1 MEIEIAVLTV
11 GPVQTNCYIVNKKG
25 STSCIVV
32 DPGEDADKIAN
43 YIERKG
49 LKNEGILL
57 THGHF
62 DHITGVS
69 ELISMAG
76 GRLYVCDREKEL
88 LADSSL
94 NGSAMVRNEVALE
107 AEYYLKDG
115 QVLEIA
121 DMKFR
126 VIHTPGHTIGSC
138 CYYMEKEKILFS
150 GDTIFMESVGRT
162 DFPTGNWSQ
171 LSASIKEKV
180 LTLPSDVKIY
190 PGHGPE
196 TDVAYEKEN
205 NPYA

>member
-1 MEIEIAVLTV
+1 M
-11 GPVQTNCYIVNKKG
+11 
-25 STSCIVV
+25 
-32 DPGEDADKIAN
+32 
-43 YIERKG
+43 
-49 LKNEGILL
+49 
-57 THGHF
+57 
-62 DHITGVS
+62 
-69 ELISMAG
+69 
-76 GRLYVCDREKEL
+76 
-88 LADSSL
+88 ADSSL

>member
-76 GRLYVCDREKEL
+76 GRLYV
-88 LADSSL
+88 
-94 NGSAMVRNEVALE
+94 
-107 AEYYLKDG
+107 
-115 QVLEIA
+115 
-121 DMKFR
+121 
-126 VIHTPGHTIGSC
+126 
-138 CYYMEKEKILFS
+138 
-150 GDTIFMESVGRT
+150 
-162 DFPTGNWSQ
+162 
-171 LSASIKEKV
+171 
-180 LTLPSDVKIY
+180 
-190 PGHGPE
+190 
-196 TDVAYEKEN
+196 
-205 NPYA
+205 

>member
-25 STSCIVV
+25 SISCIVV

>member
-107 AEYYLKDG
+107 AEYYLTDG